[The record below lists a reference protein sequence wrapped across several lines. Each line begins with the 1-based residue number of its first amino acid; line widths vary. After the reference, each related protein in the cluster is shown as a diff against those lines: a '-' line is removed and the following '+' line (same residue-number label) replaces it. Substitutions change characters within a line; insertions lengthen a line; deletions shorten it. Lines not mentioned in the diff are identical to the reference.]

1 MADAVNVW
9 AFGAQA
15 SLAAGFLNPP
25 DPEPLTPRDPERVGG
40 YRLVGRL
47 GVGGMGVVY
56 LARDGV
62 GREVALKRVH
72 SGLAEH
78 EEFRTRFIREVATA
92 RRVPGRHTARVVDA
106 DVLADPPWLATEYF
120 RCWTLAQQVLRF
132 GPLTVENA
140 GTLIAGLA
148 GALAVMHAAGLVHR
162 DLKPSNI
169 LLAPDGP
176 RIIDFGIAR
185 AADLAS
191 LTTSGRRLPGTPGY
205 MAPEQIEGHET
216 GSPADIF
223 ALGACLVYAVSG
235 TSPFWDGSPMT
246 LMYRTV
252 HAEPDLKAVP
262 EELREVVLRCLVKE
276 PEERPTAAELAAE
289 YAEFAGYEGNGEQ
302 ASDDAAGGENPANAA
317 PVNAVPANESAAD
330 AIAANEQFAA
340 EFINAAE
347 EDQGGRGPTAAA
359 ERIIIGGPT
368 AIEDADTGRSAVS
381 EAETD
386 RNVIDGTTAV
396 VPGQPSTESSQ
407 NNDFP
412 PPARRPRT
420 GLVIGT
426 AAGGLVAAAAVAL
439 VLATNGGTTAAPPA
453 PTLRS
458 QPSTSRPTAE
468 PTTRP
473 ASVPS
478 ATPSTAVSRSASAI
492 PGQPPPLPHSLV
504 GYSGRLVGANLAWFE
519 NLQIPASSAPWSAG
533 GPWEAIAGPGCP
545 DGTGHALTAS
555 PAWSADPAHGGAA
568 FGGCGG
574 GDLVA
579 PTVAPGRSATEHV
592 TWTFTP
598 GPAVSACALFAYNA
612 SSPANLAFGDYAVA
626 GQAGQFPMSGAA
638 HAGEWI
644 ELGIA
649 APTADGTLTVGLGN
663 DQPSASDVQ
672 RPAGPTVTAAQV
684 VAVCGG
690 PSA

>member
-1 MADAVNVW
+1 MEAEVANVW
-9 AFGAQA
+9 AFGPQA

-25 DPEPLTPRDPERVGG
+25 EPEPLLPRDPERVGG
-40 YRLVGRL
+40 YTLVGRL

-56 LARDGV
+56 LARDGA

-78 EEFRTRFIREVATA
+78 EEFRARFIREVAAA

-140 GTLIAGLA
+140 GTLIARLA
-148 GALAVMHAAGLVHR
+148 EALAAMHAAGMVHR

-191 LTTSGRRLPGTPGY
+191 LTTTGRRLPGTPGY

-216 GSPADIF
+216 GPPADVF
-223 ALGACLVYAVSG
+223 ALGACLVYATTG

-252 HAEPDLKAVP
+252 HAEPDLGAMP
-262 EELREVVLRCLVKE
+262 EELREVTLRCLTKE
-276 PEERPTAAELAAE
+276 PEGRPTATELAAE
-289 YAEFAGYEGNGEQ
+289 FAEYGEQ
-302 ASDDAAGGENPANAA
+302 GSDDIAASEQDD
-317 PVNAVPANESAAD
+317 VAAD
-330 AIAANEQFAA
+330 EQIAEPIAVAVAVADRPGNE
-340 EFINAAE
+340 
-347 EDQGGRGPTAAA
+347 AAA
-359 ERIIIGGPT
+359 RPEPP
-368 AIEDADTGRSAVS
+368 
-381 EAETD
+381 AEYV
-386 RNVIDGTTAV
+386 VIDGTTVTIPERPAV
-396 VPGQPSTESSQ
+396 ESRQ
-407 NNDFP
+407 NIDIP
-412 PPARRPRT
+412 PPDRRPRT

-439 VLATNGGTTAAPPA
+439 ALATNSGSTAAPPA
-453 PTLRS
+453 RTTTSRPSIATRS
-458 QPSTSRPTAE
+458 QPSTSAPD
-468 PTTRP
+468 TT
-473 ASVPS
+473 S
-478 ATPSTAVSRSASAI
+478 SRSASAI
-492 PGQPPPLPHSLV
+492 PGQPPPLPRTLV
-504 GYSGRLVGANLAWFE
+504 GYSGRLLDANLAWFE
-519 NLQIPASSAPWSAG
+519 SLRIPASSAPWSAG
-533 GPWEAIAGPGCP
+533 GAWSAIAGPGCP
-545 DGTGHALTAS
+545 DGTGHALSAS
-555 PAWSADPAHGGAA
+555 TGWSPDPAHGGAA
-568 FGGCGG
+568 FGGCGN

-579 PTVAPGRSATEHV
+579 PTVAPGQTATAHV
-592 TWTFTP
+592 AWTFTP
-598 GPAVSACALFAYNA
+598 GPAVSECALFAYNA
-612 SSPANLAFGDYAVA
+612 ASPANLAFGDYSTA
-626 GQAGQFPMSGAA
+626 GRAGQFPMSGTS
-638 HAGEWI
+638 HAGEWV

-649 APTADGTLTVGLGN
+649 APAADGTLTVGIGN
-663 DQPSASDVQ
+663 DQPADVQ
-672 RPAGPTVTAAQV
+672 HPPGPTVTAAQV